1 MYGKVNAV
9 HSWTDGTD
17 ADGTCVRLGFG
28 GEKQINDQ
36 LTGYGH
42 FESQFDAA
50 GSEGSQDGIKT
61 RLAFAGLDYGHDVSF
76 DYGRNYGVAYDVGFY
91 TDVLSEFGG
100 DSCEDTDC
108 FLTTRTS
115 GAATLRTKNLFG
127 AVDGVN
133 LAAQYQGQGTQSGST
148 ATATVSLWV
157 MTISQIPACLQLPLT
172 QPARLMRR

>member
-1 MYGKVNAV
+1 MYAWVSV
-9 HSWTDGTD
+9 
-17 ADGTCVRLGFG
+17 VRHKL
-28 GEKQINDQ
+28 NDQ

-50 GSEGSQDGIKT
+50 GAEGSQDGIKT

-115 GAATLRTKNLFG
+115 GVATLCTKNLFG

-133 LAAQYQGQGTQSGST
+133 LVAQYQGQRTQSGST
-148 ATATVSLWV
+148 VTVSLWV
-157 MTISQIPACLQLPLT
+157 MTTSQIPACLQLPLT
-172 QPARLMRR
+172 QPAQLMWR